1 MMSNDAESY
10 SIPVKTFLESA
21 SIKKM
26 LSSKAPS
33 NLKAVS
39 ELRNA
44 EKQILFKKLEEERAE
59 HILTAA
65 EFCPQLSFVTF
76 SPDSKEITS
85 YILCEKKDEV
95 ITIMFLRNYSGN
107 VAELMS
113 LFSALARE
121 GSAESYAGC
130 EICFVTQNEGITEL
144 MKKFVGEI
152 KPVSR
157 FVYAIK

>member
-1 MMSNDAESY
+1 M
-10 SIPVKTFLESA
+10 
-21 SIKKM
+21 
-26 LSSKAPS
+26 PS
-33 NLKAVS
+33 NLKSVS

-76 SPDSKEITS
+76 SPDLKEVTS
-85 YILCEKKDEV
+85 YILCEKREEV

-107 VAELMS
+107 VVELMS
-113 LFSALARE
+113 LFTALAHE
-121 GSAESYAGC
+121 GSSESYAEC

-152 KPVSR
+152 QPSGK